1 MMHVRAPLRGVM
13 TAVLIVLI
21 GGLLPLAVAAADPSA
36 GPDPR
41 LVVTRLGDQP
51 PVAPPS
57 VPGGAAML
65 QSFHFSAQGKIT
77 VSGTSPDTLSLTMN
91 GDFAMPDRL
100 HATLT
105 VSDTAST
112 DTIPPIE
119 LVVVGSTP
127 YIHLTGGAS
136 PTGKDVWVLVDNPG
150 GMGMFPGG
158 MMPSLANLPPIP
170 TQTQTVG
177 DETIN
182 GTLTTH
188 MRTTIDATALLGG
201 SSKSAKPS
209 NLTVDIWT
217 GKSDNLPRRVAVNGS
232 LSIDPNSLAAQ
243 FGGGAAA
250 ASLAMPVDATIA
262 LTVDFTNLNVPVT
275 ITAPT
280 SYVKLSDFLSQ

>member
-1 MMHVRAPLRGVM
+1 MVMRVRALLRGLM
-13 TAVLIVLI
+13 TALLIALV
-21 GGLLPLAVAAADPSA
+21 GGVLPLAVAAAGPSA

-41 LVVTRLGDQP
+41 LVITRLGDQP
-51 PVAPPS
+51 PAGPAS
-57 VPGGAAML
+57 VPGAAAML

-77 VSGTSPDTLSLTMN
+77 VSGTPGDISLTMN
-91 GDFAMPDRL
+91 GDFAMPNRL

-105 VSDTAST
+105 IRDSASS

-127 YIHLTGGAS
+127 YIHLPGSAS

-150 GMGMFPGG
+150 GMDMFPGG
-158 MMPSLANLPPIP
+158 AVPSLANLPPVP

-209 NLTVDIWT
+209 TLTVDIWT

-232 LSIDPNSLAAQ
+232 LSIDPDSLMAGLGSSSPSSA
-243 FGGGAAA
+243 G
-250 ASLAMPVDATIA
+250 SVVDATLA
-262 LTVDFTNLNVPVT
+262 LTIDFTNLNAPVT
-275 ITAPT
+275 ITAP
-280 SYVKLSDFLSQ
+280 SSFVKLSDLLAQ